1 MTVALSPFEKARIK
15 FRDSFKRGIKPADVR
30 QPIPDDVA
38 LNMIKELDVPKDS
51 LIGVFDAFLIL
62 STHLKEQGYTNI
74 VVLESHH
81 TNLTTLQEQYYN
93 KVKTVCEKSN
103 IKYYVPPRN
112 NLSRSEMKFSVI
124 IGNPP
129 YGNRGSMAVKFLN
142 QSLELS
148 DDVRMILPMSFTKPS
163 ITNQVSMDHE
173 CVSEEML
180 PDNTFPNGIK
190 AVYQVWKPADVQR
203 QKIVLPTSH
212 PDFEFVKYDDRETA
226 DLMIGAVGSGPS
238 GKVFTENFS
247 HYQPKHH
254 FIKCKNQQ
262 VIDRLIELGPTLR
275 ELSKQQNGRGGV
287 CKSDIVVNYSQLI
300 GE

>member
-1 MTVALSPFEKARIK
+1 MKILYLAKEPGTGVKSDLAELSQLGEVTVVACNPGYLDY
-15 FRDSFKRGIKPADVR
+15 FRKINYNC
-30 QPIPDDVA
+30 IT
-38 LNMIKELDVPKDS
+38 KDMF
-51 LIGVFDAFLIL
+51 FD
-62 STHLKEQGYTNI
+62 
-74 VVLESHH
+74 
-81 TNLTTLQEQYYN
+81 TL
-93 KVKTVCEKSN
+93 
-103 IKYYVPPRN
+103 
-112 NLSRSEMKFSVI
+112 EMKFDVV